1 MVGLLVL
8 SQPSELK
15 ISLPFQGELCY
26 ELSVTKSAI
35 KLPKNIQLG
44 ELFSGPGG
52 IATGAFQ
59 AATELDLGL
68 GHAWAVDYDRDSCFT
83 YARNVLKSEAD
94 ELPDSIL
101 NKSVTDVRFDALP
114 EIHALAFGFP
124 CNDFSMVG
132 EKKGTSGDFGP
143 LYSYGVKALKAH
155 SPLFFVAENVG
166 GLRSSKT
173 ATGGSALSMIFK
185 ELSEAGPGYRLYPH
199 YYKFEDYGV
208 PQTRHRVII
217 VGIQKD
223 IAEQVDYKVPAP
235 THLNRHMT
243 VSLALAGIVAGNP
256 RWKNNEFTKQ
266 SIAVVER
273 LKCIKPGENAWNSTI
288 KDPKLRLN
296 VKNVRMSQ
304 IYRRLHPDQPS
315 YTVTGS
321 GGGGTHVYHW
331 SEPRALTNRERA
343 SIQTFPRAYAFCG
356 SKESVRKQV
365 GMAVPPK
372 GAYVVFRSI
381 LMSLLCLPYRS
392 IPSNMRDV

>member
-1 MVGLLVL
+1 MCYD
-8 SQPSELK
+8 
-15 ISLPFQGELCY
+15 ISV
-26 ELSVTKSAI
+26 SKSSF
-35 KLPKNIQLG
+35 KLPEKIQLG

-52 IATGAFQ
+52 IATGAFR
-59 AATELDLGL
+59 AAEELGVGI

-83 YARNVLKSEAD
+83 YARNVLKAEGD
-94 ELPDSIL
+94 ELPESVL
-101 NKSVTDVRFDALP
+101 NKSVTDVRFGILP

-173 ATGGSALSMIFK
+173 ASGESALSMIKK
-185 ELSEAGPGYRLYPH
+185 ELEGAGRGYVVYTH

-208 PQTRHRVII
+208 PQTRHRVIL
-217 VGIQKD
+217 VGIRKD
-223 IAEQVDYKVPAP
+223 IAALIDYKIPAP
-235 THLNRHMT
+235 THLGRH
-243 VSLALAGIVAGNP
+243 VSVSSALDGIIAGDP
-256 RWKNNEFTKQ
+256 SWKNNDFTRQ
-266 SIAVVER
+266 SAVVVER

-331 SEPRALTNRERA
+331 KEPRALTNRERA
-343 SIQTFPRAYAFCG
+343 CIQTFPIEYEFYG

-365 GMAVPPK
+365 GMAVPPR
-372 GAYVVFRSI
+372 GAFVVFRSI
-381 LMSLLCLPYRS
+381 LMSFLDIPYRS
-392 IPSNMRDV
+392 VPSNMTDV

>member
-1 MVGLLVL
+1 MCYD
-8 SQPSELK
+8 
-15 ISLPFQGELCY
+15 ISVSKSPF
-26 ELSVTKSAI
+26 
-35 KLPKNIQLG
+35 KLPKKIQLG

-59 AATELDLGL
+59 AAEELGVGL

-83 YARNVLKSEAD
+83 YARNVLKAEGD
-94 ELPDSIL
+94 ELPESVL
-101 NKSVTDVRFDALP
+101 NKSVTDVRFGILP

-173 ATGGSALSMIFK
+173 ASGGSALSMIIK
-185 ELSEAGPGYRLYPH
+185 ELSEAGEGYEVYPH

-208 PQTRHRVII
+208 PQTRHRVIL
-217 VGIQKD
+217 VGIRKNV
-223 IAEQVDYKVPAP
+223 AEHVDYQIPAP
-235 THLNRHMT
+235 THLGRHVP
-243 VSLALAGIVAGNP
+243 VSSALDGIIAGDP
-256 RWKNNEFTKQ
+256 RWKNNDFTKQ
-266 SIAVVER
+266 SDVVVER

-343 SIQTFPRAYAFCG
+343 AIQTFPRSYAFHG

-381 LMSLLCLPYRS
+381 LMSLLAMPYRS
-392 IPSNMRDV
+392 IPSNMPDA